1 MHNLKG
7 VVRRHKAGL
16 AASVVLVGGL
26 AGGVL
31 LTPGTAFAST
41 AVDTSTSISGV
52 TPTHHFNGTTTLTV
66 SVTVAAASGTAA
78 PTGTVSVS
86 DGSES
91 CSLTLAQIGASASSN
106 GSCNLGGLSAGSY
119 NLDAAYA
126 GVTNVFN
133 TSATA
138 TPTKYSIGTAPA
150 FTVDSPATSAH
161 NGDSYTY
168 NFNAN
173 GAPTPTYALS
183 GAPGWLSVNTNNG
196 VVSGNVPNGIN
207 SFTYSVVA
215 SNSIGT
221 ATAGPFTV
229 SVTRHGF
236 PGGNGNGKLSTSLH
250 CTSPVHS
257 GTRGT
262 CTLDVTNTGWN
273 SAQNVKGQINLPS
286 SLTADF
292 CGHAWGWGWG
302 NWGCTISGNTAS
314 ENLGTLRPGQSRTL
328 TVTFTAES
336 THWFWGWGH
345 QFSEW
350 VKVTGSASSSSGYF
364 WAPGWFGGSSS
375 YSSTWVKILPPHFKW

>member
-126 GVTNVFN
+126 GVTN
-133 TSATA
+133 
-138 TPTKYSIGTAPA
+138 
-150 FTVDSPATSAH
+150 
-161 NGDSYTY
+161 
-168 NFNAN
+168 
-173 GAPTPTYALS
+173 
-183 GAPGWLSVNTNNG
+183 
-196 VVSGNVPNGIN
+196 
-207 SFTYSVVA
+207 
-215 SNSIGT
+215 
-221 ATAGPFTV
+221 
-229 SVTRHGF
+229 
-236 PGGNGNGKLSTSLH
+236 
-250 CTSPVHS
+250 
-257 GTRGT
+257 
-262 CTLDVTNTGWN
+262 
-273 SAQNVKGQINLPS
+273 
-286 SLTADF
+286 
-292 CGHAWGWGWG
+292 
-302 NWGCTISGNTAS
+302 
-314 ENLGTLRPGQSRTL
+314 
-328 TVTFTAES
+328 
-336 THWFWGWGH
+336 
-345 QFSEW
+345 
-350 VKVTGSASSSSGYF
+350 
-364 WAPGWFGGSSS
+364 
-375 YSSTWVKILPPHFKW
+375 